1 MEISRLQLIFIKGD
15 GANDFCPMMRLPKKD
30 GIALPRKNYS
40 IVRHIAK
47 HEAKGLKIQAAIIKE
62 WETITDITDIISNF
76 INSNKS

>member
-1 MEISRLQLIFIKGD
+1 
-15 GANDFCPMMRLPKKD
+15 MMRLPNKD

-47 HEAKGLKIQAAIIKE
+47 HEEKGLKIKAAIIKE
-62 WETITDITDIISNF
+62 WETLRDITDIISNF